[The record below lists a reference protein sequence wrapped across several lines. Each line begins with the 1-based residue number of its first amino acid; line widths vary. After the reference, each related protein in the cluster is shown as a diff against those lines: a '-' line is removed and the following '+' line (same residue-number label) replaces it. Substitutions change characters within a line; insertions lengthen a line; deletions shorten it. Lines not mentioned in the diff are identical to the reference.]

1 MTIYVDKHLY
11 ILYLNIFIKKNRFNV
26 RLEIYL
32 TTCELVSLEFH
43 YTVHKT

>member
-1 MTIYVDKHLY
+1 MTTPIDKHLY
-11 ILYLNIFIKKNRFNV
+11 ILYLNIFIKKNRLNV